1 MIVVNEIEKTCEACP
16 SQWEG
21 TTDDDRCIYVR
32 FRWGFLSVRIGSPG
46 DKSEFAGVRGK
57 EILRK
62 QLGGSYHGILSYEEL
77 VKATSEIIQ
86 LPLVN

>member
-1 MIVVNEIEKTCEACP
+1 MIVVKEIEQTCEACP

-21 TTDDDRCIYVR
+21 TTDDDRCIYFR
-32 FRWGFLSVRIGSPG
+32 YRWGFLSVRISSPG
-46 DKSEFAGVRGK
+46 DKFKFAGVRGK

-62 QLGGSYHGILSYEEL
+62 QLGDSYHGILSYEEL

-86 LPLVN
+86 LP

>member
-1 MIVVNEIEKTCEACP
+1 MIVVIEIEQTCFACP

-21 TTDDDRCIYVR
+21 YTDDDRSIYVR
-32 FRWGFLSVRIGSPG
+32 YRWGFLSVRIGSPG

-62 QLGGSYHGILSYEEL
+62 QLGDSYLGFLDYEDL

-86 LPLVN
+86 FP